1 VLGGEG
7 LVHLTAGPVELTA
20 RIPAPVPAAGEA
32 FAVRIPPDRVHF
44 FDVTT
49 TERIAP

>member
-1 VLGGEG
+1 VELVELLGGEG

-20 RIPAPVPAAGEA
+20 RIP
-32 FAVRIPPDRVHF
+32 PDRIHF

>member
-20 RIPAPVPAAGEA
+20 RIPAPVPATGEA
-32 FAVRIPPDRVHF
+32 FAVRIPPDRIHF